1 MLDEIIEDFK
11 NDYILKEDFDKY
23 NKEYLYELNRLR
35 LEKDKLN
42 INEKDN
48 LDLKW
53 IKRIKEEGKIKELNR
68 NILSSFINTIYVNED
83 GSIEI
88 VLKYASQYENAIK
101 ALKYAK

>member
-1 MLDEIIEDFK
+1 MDIEERIKQIDIENKIWMIYIGII
-11 NDYILKEDFDKY
+11 ILSWY
-23 NKEYLYELNRLR
+23 SNK

-101 ALKYAK
+101 ALIYAK

>member
-1 MLDEIIEDFK
+1 MGHDNICNNFHQVGNKLNFYNNNLISYDLKD
-11 NDYILKEDFDKY
+11 LKEDFDKY

-53 IKRIKEEGKIKELNR
+53 IKRIYRL
-68 NILSSFINTIYVNED
+68 
-83 GSIEI
+83 
-88 VLKYASQYENAIK
+88 Q
-101 ALKYAK
+101 